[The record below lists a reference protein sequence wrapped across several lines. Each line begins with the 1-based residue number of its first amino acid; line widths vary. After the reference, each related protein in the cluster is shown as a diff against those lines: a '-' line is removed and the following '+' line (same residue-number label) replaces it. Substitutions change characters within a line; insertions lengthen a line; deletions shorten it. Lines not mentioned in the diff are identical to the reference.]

1 MSDRSNGSVCPFPG
15 LDSAGRV
22 SSHSDNPHPP
32 SHARSARMAR
42 PCAPKFTRAPSS
54 AASTSIRSS
63 RAKLRRRTW
72 IERAGSTTAA
82 TPMWTSRTAWL
93 NALQLWAT
101 DAVIKAVATRLGC
114 SITAATVLQVAAAMA
129 DYADH
134 ATGRHVAVT
143 RATLADRIGCSQRT
157 VTTAWKVLK
166 ATGWALEASR
176 GHGGPRTPAFGRRP
190 SVWHLTPRRRAVEL
204 FHLPPLSRESGL
216 SPERSYSPTARARA
230 AAAAPRK
237 RQHPA
242 RTTPRPLA
250 LQKLADELVGNA
262 YGRPALCHGLHRG
275 HIGSVCDA
283 LTAAGIDPERW
294 TGAQLK
300 RELDLDA
307 QRTHWSWPN
316 RIDRPG
322 AFLVGRLRRVVAA
335 GATPVA
341 PVVVTEVPVQAAEQ
355 IAVNP
360 PAQRSTI
367 AAAQTILRVH
377 LADRRA
383 RRAAAQAIRHDQRS
397 LQPDVC
403 TVAESGSCAR
413 CDAPDAPR
421 RAHMPAGRAHICQAC
436 WLPTES

>member
-1 MSDRSNGSVCPFPG
+1 
-15 LDSAGRV
+15 
-22 SSHSDNPHPP
+22 
-32 SHARSARMAR
+32 
-42 PCAPKFTRAPSS
+42 
-54 AASTSIRSS
+54 
-63 RAKLRRRTW
+63 
-72 IERAGSTTAA
+72 
-82 TPMWTSRTAWL
+82 
-93 NALQLWAT
+93 
-101 DAVIKAVATRLGC
+101 
-114 SITAATVLQVAAAMA
+114 MA

-157 VTTAWKVLK
+157 ITTAWKVLK

-176 GHGGPRTPAFGRRP
+176 GHGGPRTPTFGRRP
-190 SVWHLTPRRRAVEL
+190 SVWHLTPRRRAVEH

-216 SPERSYSPTARARA
+216 SPERSYSPRAHA
-230 AAAAPRK
+230 CAAAPVPRK
-237 RQHPA
+237 RRRPQ

-275 HIGSVCDA
+275 HIGAVCDA
-283 LTAAGIDPERW
+283 LTAAGIDPELW

-307 QRTHWSWPN
+307 QRTHWSWPD

-335 GATPVA
+335 GAA
-341 PVVVTEVPVQAAEQ
+341 PVVPRAVPEVPVQPIEPM
-355 IAVNP
+355 VVTP
-360 PAQRSTI
+360 PAQHSTI

-377 LADRRA
+377 LEDRRA
-383 RRAAAQAIRHDQRS
+383 RRAAAQAVRLDRRS
-397 LQPDVC
+397 PQPAVC

-413 CDAPDAPR
+413 CHAPDAPR

-436 WLPTES
+436 WRVDET